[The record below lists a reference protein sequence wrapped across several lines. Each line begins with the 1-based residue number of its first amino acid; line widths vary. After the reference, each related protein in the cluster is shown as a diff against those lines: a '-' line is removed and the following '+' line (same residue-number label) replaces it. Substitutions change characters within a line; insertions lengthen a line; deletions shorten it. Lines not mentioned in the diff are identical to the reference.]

1 MGPKRYSKIRQ
12 LNLVRR
18 AIRQSHS
25 TAESITAI
33 LSEHGVTEFGR
44 FAIEYK
50 ALFNESPAETL
61 HKHLVPQSNGYNSSY
76 ERELGC

>member
-18 AIRQSHS
+18 AIRQNHS
-25 TAESITAI
+25 TPVNVTGI
-33 LSEHGVTEFGR
+33 LTEHGVTEFGR

-50 ALFNESPAETL
+50 ALFKESPAETL
-61 HKHLVPQSNGYNSSY
+61 HKHLVPQTDGYQMSY
-76 ERELGC
+76 KRVS